1 MELQGI
7 KERLEQGIARS
18 VSQLFDE
25 LNDIIPYVGMAWQRD
40 EHDDAENVLE
50 GCLLVV
56 ANSHEEAYDEIVRDI
71 REFGD
76 DEQRYSI
83 VIRRVK

>member
-1 MELQGI
+1 MNMQGI
-7 KERLEQGIARS
+7 KERLEANLDRS

-25 LNDIIPYVGMAWQRD
+25 LNDLVPYVGMAWQRD
-40 EHDDAENVLE
+40 EHDDAENVLD

-56 ANSHEEAYDEIVRDI
+56 ANSHEQAHAELVEQI
-71 REFGD
+71 RSYGD

-83 VIRRVK
+83 VIRRAK